1 MATAKVN
8 LIKKYAPRVIIGIV
22 LLCGALY
29 GFRAYQYNQTIEST
43 DNAQIDGNT
52 APVLARVAGYVKE
65 LNVTDYQV
73 VKAGEPLLEIDPA
86 EYGLAVAQ
94 AEADY
99 SQSLADL
106 QTAKASLLNSRESVK
121 VARANVDVQ
130 ASRQTKAQSDLQRDQ
145 NLFTGGSLTKRS
157 LEDSKSAT
165 DIQSRQLTA
174 MQAQAT
180 QAKVAENTSEANIR
194 KMEAVLKVKQA
205 ALDQAKLRNSYTQI
219 TAPISG
225 KTGRTNN
232 VSVGQYVQPGQTLFT
247 IVNGNNIWVTANFK
261 ETQLTNI
268 RVGQPVE
275 IKVDAFPDL
284 EIKGK
289 VAEISEATGAKFSL
303 LPPDNASGNFVKVT
317 QRIPVKIEIENGG
330 QFKDRLRVGMSVEAV
345 VKLN

>member
-1 MATAKVN
+1 MATTKVN
-8 LIKKYAPRVIIGIV
+8 PIKKFAPRVVIGIV
-22 LLCGALY
+22 MLCGALY
-29 GFRAYQYNQTIEST
+29 GFRAYRYNQTIEST

-52 APVLARVAGYVKE
+52 APVLVRVAGYVKT
-65 LNVTDYQV
+65 LNVADYQQ

-106 QTAKASLLNSRESVK
+106 ETAKASLLNSREAVK

-145 NLFTGGSLTKRS
+145 NLFTGGSITKRS
-157 LEDSKSAT
+157 LEDSKSANE
-165 DIQSRQLTA
+165 IQNRQLTV

-180 QAKVAENTSEANIR
+180 QAKVAKNTADANIR

-205 ALDQAKLRNSYTQI
+205 ALDQAKLRNSYTEI
-219 TAPISG
+219 AAPISG

-268 RVGQPVE
+268 RVGQPAEVR
-275 IKVDAFPDL
+275 VDAFPNL
-284 EIKGK
+284 EIRGK
-289 VAEISEATGAKFSL
+289 VAEISEATGAKYSL

-317 QRIPVKIEIENGG
+317 QRIPVKIEIENAN

-345 VKLN
+345 VKIN

>member
-1 MATAKVN
+1 MATTKPN
-8 LIKKYAPRVIIGIV
+8 PIKKYAPRIIIGIII
-22 LLCGALY
+22 LSGAIY
-29 GFRAYQYNQTIEST
+29 GFRAFQYNQTIEST

-65 LNVTDYQV
+65 LNVADYQQ
-73 VKAGEPLLEIDPA
+73 VKAGQPLVEIDPA
-86 EYGLAVAQ
+86 EYDLAVAQ

-99 SQSLADL
+99 AQSVADL
-106 QTAKASLLNSRESVK
+106 QTARASLLNSRESVK

-130 ASRQTKAQSDLQRDQ
+130 ASRQNKAQGDLQRDQ
-145 NLFTGGSLTKRS
+145 NLFTGGSLTKKS
-157 LEDSKSAT
+157 LEDTRSNS
-165 DIQSRQLTA
+165 DIQGRQLTA
-174 MQAQAT
+174 LQAQAT

-205 ALDQAKLRNSYTQI
+205 ALDQAKLRNSYTAI

-247 IVNGNNIWVTANFK
+247 IVNGTNLWVTANFK

-275 IKVDAFPDL
+275 IKVDAFPDM

-317 QRIPVKIEIENGG
+317 QRIPVKIQIENVA